1 MPGADTLVL
10 WRHGRTPFNAERRI
24 QGQLDVDLDAVG
36 QRQVTASAAALAL
49 LRPTAVVSSDLRRAA
64 DTARALTDLTA
75 LPLGLDPALR
85 ERHFGPWQGL
95 TGQDIEAGWP
105 QEHAAWRRG
114 EDVRLDGAE
123 RRAESADRVAGAV
136 QRHADAAPAGALL
149 VVAGHGA
156 GLKGALLRLLGVPL
170 AHWNAFSGFSNAHWT
185 VLVRRRAGWVLS
197 EFNVGPPGAG
207 EGAEG

>member
-1 MPGADTLVL
+1 MGAGTLVL

-36 QRQVTASAAALAL
+36 RRQVSASAAALAL
-49 LRPTAVVSSDLRRAA
+49 LRPSAVVASDLRRAA
-64 DTARALTDLTA
+64 DTARALTGPAA
-75 LPLGLDPALR
+75 LPLMLDPELR

-95 TGQDIEAGWP
+95 TDEEIAVRWP
-105 QEHAAWRRG
+105 REFAAWRG
-114 EDVRLDGAE
+114 GDDVRLPGAE
-123 RRAESADRVAGAV
+123 RREDSADRVAAAV
-136 QRHADAAPAGALL
+136 RRHAQEAPDGALL

-170 AHWNAFSGFSNAHWT
+170 EHWTAFSGFSNAHWT
-185 VLVRRRAGWVLS
+185 VLVRRRGGWVLS